1 MHIHEAI
8 TMNNKSEVIMN
19 NHSSVR
25 NLISWLFGITVFAIG
40 ILNMFWGNDFG
51 FGVFIILLSLV
62 YFPPLNTMLK
72 IKTGLSIPGVI
83 KIFLG
88 IFILWAALGVG
99 ELFGKIDL
107 MMMDFNG

>member
-1 MHIHEAI
+1 
-8 TMNNKSEVIMN
+8 MNDKSEVIMN
-19 NHSSVR
+19 NNSSVR
-25 NLISWLFGITVFAIG
+25 NLISWLFGITVLAIG

-51 FGVFIILLSLV
+51 FGVFIILHSQV

-72 IKTGLSIPGVI
+72 TKTGLSIPGVI

-107 MMMDFNG
+107 MMMDF

>member
-1 MHIHEAI
+1 
-8 TMNNKSEVIMN
+8 MNNKSEVSMN
-19 NHSSVR
+19 NNSSVR
-25 NLISWLFGITVFAIG
+25 NLISWLFGIAVFAIG

-62 YFPPLNTMLK
+62 YFPPLNIMLK
-72 IKTGLSIPGVI
+72 VKTGLSIPEVI

-99 ELFGKIDL
+99 ELFGKIEL
-107 MMMDFNG
+107 MMMDF